1 MKTEHLIT
9 SVELHNTGDKLDNI
23 FISNFNSGYLP
34 IQIQITVHRFWSSKL
49 WATNITAPKM
59 KFSIKHF
66 FSKCEQIRRK
76 LQIWSHL
83 LKKSLVKN
91 FIFCAVISTAP
102 LTLSLE

>member
-9 SVELHNTGDKLDNI
+9 LVELHNTGAKRTNI

-49 WATNITAPKM
+49 WVTNFAAPKM
-59 KFSIKHF
+59 KFSTKHF